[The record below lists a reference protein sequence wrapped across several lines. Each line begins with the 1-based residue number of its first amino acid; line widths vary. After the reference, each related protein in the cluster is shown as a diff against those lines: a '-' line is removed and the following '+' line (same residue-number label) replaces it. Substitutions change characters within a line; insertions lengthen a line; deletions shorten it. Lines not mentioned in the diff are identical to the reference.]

1 MFDTLSIKVKN
12 AKEIMDYFE
21 KHEINL
27 TQLNEDTISIALNEV
42 TTLADLEELLKHFN
56 KLSGKKPYTW
66 EFNSRYEGLNRSLRR
81 EGAFM

>member
-42 TTLADLEELLKHFN
+42 TTLDSNDEVHSKT
-56 KLSGKKPYTW
+56 S
-66 EFNSRYEGLNRSLRR
+66 
-81 EGAFM
+81 

>member
-56 KLSGKKPYTW
+56 KLSGKKP
-66 EFNSRYEGLNRSLRR
+66 
-81 EGAFM
+81 